1 MITEQQ
7 IEDLILATLN
17 TINDSFSDDAKIQV
31 SSKTILFGSDSEIDS
46 LALVSLVVDL
56 EAALSEDYEDISL
69 TDDRA
74 MTREK
79 SPFTSVASLKEYI
92 FELLSERKMIA
103 DTQ

>member
-7 IEDLILATLN
+7 IEDLILSTLN
-17 TINDSFSDDAKIQV
+17 VINDSFEDDAKIQITP
-31 SSKTILFGSDSEIDS
+31 KTVLFGNHSEIDS

-56 EAALSEDYEDISL
+56 ETTLSGDFGFDVSL

-79 SPFTSVASLKEYI
+79 SPFTDVSSLKEYI
-92 FELLSERKMIA
+92 FELLTELSGKS
-103 DTQ
+103 